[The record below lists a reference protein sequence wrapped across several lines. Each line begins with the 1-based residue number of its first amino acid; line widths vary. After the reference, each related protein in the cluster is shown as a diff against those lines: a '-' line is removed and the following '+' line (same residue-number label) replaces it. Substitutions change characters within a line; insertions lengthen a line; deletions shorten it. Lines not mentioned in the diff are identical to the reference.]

1 MQIASRQPMW
11 NEGGRGT
18 VVEVK
23 MTPTTGLKFQLAY
36 HATSGSPVVINWG
49 DGEDTLSVEPGL
61 NVFSFIE
68 IGDGDYIVEVR
79 PLVPIREGN

>member
-18 VVEVK
+18 VVEVN

-36 HATSGSPVVINWG
+36 PDFPDN
-49 DGEDTLSVEPGL
+49 
-61 NVFSFIE
+61 
-68 IGDGDYIVEVR
+68 R
-79 PLVPIREGN
+79 

>member
-18 VVEVK
+18 VVEVN

-36 HATSGSPVVINWG
+36 HATNGSPVVINWG
-49 DGEDTLSVEPGL
+49 DGNKTEHP
-61 NVFSFIE
+61 
-68 IGDGDYIVEVR
+68 Y
-79 PLVPIREGN
+79 